1 MIYLDKAEVYHALF
15 ILSLSLKVK
24 LVAKYFHRNMV
35 NKLLLLIFNST
46 KFCLMPK
53 NEWVAVVAFKLSIA
67 LNS

>member
-1 MIYLDKAEVYHALF
+1 
-15 ILSLSLKVK
+15 
-24 LVAKYFHRNMV
+24 MV